1 MADQEKKINKF
12 VLAAIILILLAMAG
26 FGYAYWIGNRAVT
39 ATYSSNL
46 GQFKV
51 VDLEIMDAIKKL
63 NACGNWLSLSV
74 GLSADRGNP
83 FNRRAVALPTMTATS
98 TVLCLPVTQ

>member
-1 MADQEKKINKF
+1 MADQKRKLNRF
-12 VLAAIILILLAMAG
+12 VLAAIILILLIMAG
-26 FGYAYWIGNRAVT
+26 FGYIYWTGSQAIPPVYN
-39 ATYSSNL
+39 SNL

-51 VDLEIMDAIKKL
+51 VNPETMVAIKKL
-63 NACGNWLSLSV
+63 NVCGNWLSLSV

-83 FNRRAVALPTMTATS
+83 FNRRTAALPTMTATS